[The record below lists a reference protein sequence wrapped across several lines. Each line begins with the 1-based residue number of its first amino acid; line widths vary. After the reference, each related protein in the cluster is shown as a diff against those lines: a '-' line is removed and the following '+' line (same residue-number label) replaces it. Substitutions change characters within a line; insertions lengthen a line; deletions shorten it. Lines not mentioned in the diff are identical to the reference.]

1 MTGQYIF
8 IEASNPRRPG
18 DRAQLRSQLFNPT
31 SARCINF
38 WYNMYGPNTGNL
50 RVWIQPQN
58 GSNFKVWDLQ
68 GDKGAT
74 WLQGRTTF
82 SSKVPFYVGFI
93 YLLMLCS

>member
-1 MTGQYIF
+1 
-8 IEASNPRRPG
+8 
-18 DRAQLRSQLFNPT
+18 
-31 SARCINF
+31 
-38 WYNMYGPNTGNL
+38 MYGPNTGNL

-93 YLLMLCS
+93 YLLMLVVNFNVMDVLLLLVVYINCVKEKN